1 MICMIINAFHV
12 HGLLHETLCHIGIT
26 TAEKERE
33 SKREQESF
41 VAINTLCKQGNCNQ
55 R

>member
-26 TAEKERE
+26 AAEKER
-33 SKREQESF
+33 KRERKR
-41 VAINTLCKQGNCNQ
+41 ARIIRRN
-55 R
+55 